1 MPLTPMYQLLQLV
14 HVLLLYLMNWLQ
26 PYLGPIC
33 LVVAWSMVIL
43 GLWQVIA
50 ATRDGVQRAQTMHR
64 IPCSNCSFFTNQ
76 AVLKC
81 PLHPAQALSEEA
93 IGCMDFETANPTAA
107 AYERLKAS
115 D

>member
-1 MPLTPMYQLLQLV
+1 MYQLLQLV
-14 HVLLLYLMNWLQ
+14 HAILLYVMTWLQ

-43 GLWQVIA
+43 GVWQVIA
-50 ATRDGVQRAQTMHR
+50 ATRDGVQRAQTMHQ
-64 IPCSNCSFFTNQ
+64 IPCSDCSFFTNQ

-81 PLHPAQALSEEA
+81 ALHPTQALSEDA
-93 IGCMDFETANPTAA
+93 IGCKDFETANATQA
-107 AYERLKAS
+107 AYQRLKSA